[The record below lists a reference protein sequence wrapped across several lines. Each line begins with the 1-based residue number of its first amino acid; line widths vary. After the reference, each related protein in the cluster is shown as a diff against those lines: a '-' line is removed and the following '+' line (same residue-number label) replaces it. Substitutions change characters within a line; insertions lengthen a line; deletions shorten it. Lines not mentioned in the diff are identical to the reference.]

1 MLKIYCVN
9 DMAWRNLFQAIQMS
23 ERAIPFKTRTT
34 FKRQVLY
41 HCVSA
46 HGWRVLRVA
55 ATVNRNELFIQ
66 SCRDVH

>member
-23 ERAIPFKTRTT
+23 ERAIPFKARTT

-46 HGWRVLRVA
+46 HGWRVLRIA
-55 ATVNRNELFIQ
+55 RAKNRDEFFGFLFRI
-66 SCRDVH
+66 